1 MPIVFWENQIKRYWQ
16 KSIFTI
22 YFDIIRKYF
31 IIFSYFLF
39 CTMNQK
45 QIVAFFAG
53 SQDIQDEA
61 VREKTKTEVEAFL
74 EANKDQIS
82 KIIYGGWVYGV
93 MWIILE
99 ASKKVGITIE
109 GYSIERYRK
118 YDEGKGVDITFF
130 ADDYERLKEFTKNAD
145 VFVALPGWLGT
156 IKEILGVKDHILEGN
171 TQKQIFV
178 SSLFQAFYAMIQELT
193 QSQMIY
199 GKDAEVL
206 NSVWSLETIRI

>member
-1 MPIVFWENQIKRYWQ
+1 M
-16 KSIFTI
+16 S
-22 YFDIIRKYF
+22 
-31 IIFSYFLF
+31 
-39 CTMNQK
+39 QK
-45 QIVAFFAG
+45 QTLAFFAG

-61 VREKTKTEVEAFL
+61 IREKTKNEVEAFL

-99 ASKKVGITIE
+99 ASRKVWITIE

-118 YDEGKGVDITFF
+118 YDEGKGVYITFF
-130 ADDYERLKEFTKNAD
+130 QDNDQRLKEFTKNAD

-156 IKEILGVKDHILEGN
+156 IKEILWVKDHILEGN
-171 TQKQIFV
+171 TQKQIFI

-193 QSQMIY
+193 DAQMIY
-199 GKDAEVL
+199 GKDTEIL
-206 NSVWSLETIRI
+206 SSVWSLELIRI